1 MSGPDTE
8 TDTGDSGETA
18 EIGGRDGRRVA
29 DLPEA
34 TIVGRAQDGDLAAF
48 EELNRRYQGPLY
60 RLAVR
65 LLADRGEAEDALQ
78 DTMVAVWRKLPS
90 LTDLPAFHGWVYQIM
105 TRRCM
110 SVLRTRARRST
121 DPVDADAMVEVA
133 GDGAVL
139 VTGSG
144 SPDPAAATEYAEQLR
159 GLNEELAKLPDEQRV
174 CWVLKEFHELSYP
187 EIAYA
192 MNLPVST
199 VRGRIARA
207 RQNLARGME
216 AWR

>member
-1 MSGPDTE
+1 MVSG
-8 TDTGDSGETA
+8 SHGEHPRHPG
-18 EIGGRDGRRVA
+18 ESPG
-29 DLPEA
+29 LSEA

-48 EELNRRYQGPLY
+48 EELSRRYQGPLF

-78 DTMVAVWRKLPS
+78 DTMITVWRKLPS

-121 DPVDADAMVEVA
+121 DPSGDDAFL
-133 GDGAVL
+133 DGASRGRL
-139 VTGSG
+139 GSG
-144 SPDPAAATEYAEQLR
+144 TGGQDPAAATEYAEQLR
-159 GLNEELAKLPDEQRV
+159 GLSAELARLPDEQRA
-174 CWVLKEFHELSYP
+174 CWVLRELHELSYP
-187 EIAYA
+187 EIAFA
-192 MNLPVST
+192 TNLPLST

-207 RQNLARGME
+207 RQNLAKGME

>member
-1 MSGPDTE
+1 MGGPE
-8 TDTGDSGETA
+8 TDAGPGERPGA
-18 EIGGRDGRRVA
+18 RDGRRTS

-34 TIVGRAQDGDLAAF
+34 TVVGRAQDGDLAAF
-48 EELNRRYQGPLY
+48 EELTRRYQGPLY

-78 DTMVAVWRKLPS
+78 DTMVSVWRKLPS
-90 LTDLPAFHGWVYQIM
+90 LTDLPAFHGWIYQIM

-121 DPVDADAMVEVA
+121 DPVDADEMTELSGDRSVLA
-133 GDGAVL
+133 G
-139 VTGSG
+139 GST
-144 SPDPAAATEYAEQLR
+144 STDPAAATEYAEQLR
-159 GLNEELAKLPDEQRV
+159 GLNAELANLSDEQRA
-174 CWVLKEFHELSYP
+174 CWVLRELHELSYP

>member
-8 TDTGDSGETA
+8 TDSGETA
-18 EIGGRDGRRVA
+18 ATGRRDGRRVA

-34 TIVGRAQDGDLAAF
+34 TVVGRAQDGDLAAF

-139 VTGSG
+139 GTGSG